1 MLRRTFPSLL
11 LKGILMTTPPVHA
24 GKIEEKDLAAL
35 LTSLD
40 FILDHGEA
48 NSSTYELIGHGSHG
62 SHRSLT
68 RHFRLLAPMRS
79 SERIS
84 LGLDSEHAPRHRV
97 LAIVWYSNYYQT
109 GLVIEILGEDIR
121 DYMTQK
127 AAELISHLDHEVPIA
142 VRILHFRLYR
152 D

>member
-1 MLRRTFPSLL
+1 
-11 LKGILMTTPPVHA
+11 MTPPPVHA

-48 NSSTYELIGHGSHG
+48 NSSTYELIGPGSHG

-68 RHFRLLAPMRS
+68 HHFRLLSPMRPG
-79 SERIS
+79 ERIS
-84 LGLDSEHAPRHRV
+84 LGLDTAQAPRHRV
-97 LAIVWYSNYYQT
+97 MAIVWYSNYYQI
-109 GLVIEILGEDIR
+109 GLVIEVLGEDIQ

-127 AAELISHLDHEVPIA
+127 AADLISRLDHEVPIA